1 MTITLNLPEDIV
13 KELTAQGEDISQAAL
28 ESLALEEY
36 RMGRLSE
43 EQIRR
48 MLGLATRFD
57 VHAFLKQH
65 KTYLNYTEA
74 DLDQDLAMARAL
86 TQE

>member
-13 KELTAQGEDISQAAL
+13 KELTAQGEDISRTAL

-65 KTYLNYTEA
+65 KTHLNYTEA

-86 TQE
+86 TEE